1 MKWIWAALALFQNL
15 SVAYAHHT
23 MHGLASARWYPILTK
38 EPTKSTYIPV
48 GTVGVGLVCVGMTVV
63 VTESST
69 VCSENKIMQH

>member
-1 MKWIWAALALFQNL
+1 MEEPGMRLGAWASISKMVHN
-15 SVAYAHHT
+15 SYKRTH
-23 MHGLASARWYPILTK
+23 K
-38 EPTKSTYIPV
+38 EHIYIPV

>member
-1 MKWIWAALALFQNL
+1 
-15 SVAYAHHT
+15 
-23 MHGLASARWYPILTK
+23 MHGLASARWYTILTK